1 MTRRRVTGG
10 VFRNWGFLALLWVIA
25 QPIRTMAEPPATK
38 PVAGLNQPPAAPVP
52 MGVDGLPIP
61 IDTSLRAVRWQP
73 LPQQVKQVLVGPDQ
87 RVWYVMSRPTTPW
100 SQAPPG
106 ERAGLAIVKRL
117 IEREF
122 ARPAPQLWWARPALF
137 EKSGRVWFVTSDGQ
151 HLLGYAGVAGNWIER
166 SIDGD
171 RVFAGTA
178 PGHGR
183 FDYAGCNLALDGRCF
198 FPDTDGIH
206 TFDGETWSYD
216 LLAPVEARVDRSQ
229 RAGQRGVPV
238 LLPEPDGRGIVAF
251 THDAQE
257 PFWLYRDG
265 KWNRWAVPPL
275 IHWRFAQ
282 VAIDG
287 HRVYF
292 RTGQSIGSYPLP
304 RSLDAPLDLNRM
316 IEQLGDRDRK
326 LRDQA
331 TDKLVE
337 KGEPVRAAIEQSIL
351 KSTDEEVLARLR
363 LVLARLNRAAAKPAG
378 GESTDYP
385 IGEYSLRR
393 VMGFHGEVD
402 GTMFFSA
409 GGISRNGTELGEG
422 VVVVPPPGKLDPVKV
437 IAGNG
442 LGMSF
447 FRYAG
452 GPIGYRPASQI
463 WTAGLDGYPPATRLD
478 LKTGA
483 VQTLPDLNFSYLH
496 AVMEDGTVYAAG
508 QAPSSYRRQQT
519 PIMVFRPDLPDERTI
534 VRAAS
539 ARIGS
544 IDFCVAS
551 DGSVWCVDPGA
562 NLIRFD
568 GREWRTMHSLPAN
581 YTAVQFVAGEE
592 RMVFMSARPLQG
604 PGGGMLYVLFEG
616 ERCVEFSSLQKL
628 VEEKAP
634 EIRRGFS
641 ATRRPRGG
649 REAPFVAD
657 KQGNIWMNDR
667 ENPRVYVNGAW
678 IDIAPAIRE
687 ARNQR
692 FASRVMPDRISGFGD
707 GTRVFLNEFANREQ
721 GFVLSVNNGRIE
733 AQLVL
738 PVTRDHFLNG
748 RVTHDGEN
756 AIWARVDRYSP
767 PDADG
772 NRTSEHITRRL
783 NAQGVEEMPRELGS
797 PCFADDLGRIWLRDL
812 PPRSDLLRIWSQ
824 GKTTELT
831 IPGAAD
837 SIALAAASPNSLYA
851 WTPQGVMRLVAS
863 DSANPSRF
871 TVSKPFFP
879 SAQEGNIRPVLSPYD
894 YRLEYSPLG
903 FLVSSHPTH
912 LMNTEP
918 YFLDLIRVPGGP
930 AEGKI
935 LTGPSTRPS
944 TRPALESSSPYQ
956 EPRDPRKLP
965 ERMNITFGP
974 QQWQVLPEQ
983 VRQVIIGPDDRTWLL
998 LGNDSMP
1005 YFIDQQAAKALIE
1018 REFNQPAPQLWGV
1031 APALFEPPPS
1041 RRVWF
1046 LHHNTLL
1053 GYDGTP
1059 GLWYERPSTNTAY
1072 RSLEAGRFGTR
1083 PGPRNLAIDG
1093 GLYFPNALGID
1104 LLADR
1109 HWKRLEVPSPT
1120 LTREFGGRTESYRP
1134 GCSWELLA
1142 QAPDR
1147 KALFGLTLRP
1157 NPAVWRY
1164 GEGAWTSHALPQQ
1177 IQSRAVIGA
1186 APVSD
1191 DRFAILVRQT
1201 SRDPRKPD
1209 AAELIQIPINQQ
1221 RVAPAVFDKLLKGL
1235 AADQFKDR
1243 EKASRDLI
1251 ALGLPAIDPIR
1262 NALEKEADAEV
1273 RARLQQAL
1281 GAIESP
1287 PAEKPLFIGDYTV
1300 TQASA
1305 LHATGEGTILVSV
1318 VSGSA
1323 NNQELGPGLLI
1334 AAPGSKYRFLAGAG
1348 YTIPVVDRFMSDRA
1362 ALPVFSSDARYLAL
1376 PGSTDRMRRA
1386 EDVPARIVDL
1396 VTGSVTSLP
1405 SKEFTSPD
1413 GVLRDGSLFVQKGDR
1428 MGSRNAPV
1436 VLFRPAGTD
1445 RPIPLKAQRVEVAS
1459 ESFVVANDGTIW
1471 AMSGKGAGGV
1481 VVMRQAQQV
1490 IAAGGAGG
1498 IIQFDGKQWQQRH
1511 ASRLAGNPRF
1521 LATGNNGEVL
1531 SLNESFGG
1539 YWFGSAT
1546 ESHDSKNLLDLI
1558 QKNHATFVKAFAHP
1572 RPVLRDPFGVAL
1584 TVDQAGH
1591 VWVIS
1596 DEPFKKRLL
1605 VLVNQQWIDC
1615 ADELVRANGGK
1626 ALDARGFDFIDL
1638 LATVGD
1644 GSQVWAMSSRARPDL
1659 SISFAGKI
1667 VDGKPRFEPTTFQP
1681 SRESPIIGRD
1691 PKGRLLFLQTNGAIC
1706 GWDHKGPTEL
1716 IKDPSSRFKIDS
1728 AGNLW
1733 GVSYPREGKATVSVW
1748 RDGRSAAS
1756 IEVLAEGYNSAV
1768 PLFGKDGSL
1777 LVKTPAGIEHYQA
1790 NVAPEKIS
1798 IQRHAVYELQDENG
1812 EPVKDLLT
1820 IGYSDLGF
1828 LIAVAGRV
1836 TDQGWRRALFLAP
1849 INAGR
1854 AR

>member
-10 VFRNWGFLALLWVIA
+10 GLGNRVFWALLCVLSLQTA
-25 QPIRTMAEPPATK
+25 AEPPATK
-38 PVAGLNQPPAAPVP
+38 PATALNQPPAAPVP
-52 MGVDGLPIP
+52 TGPDGLPLSIDIP
-61 IDTSLRAVRWQP
+61 LRDVRWQP
-73 LPQQVKQVLVGPDQ
+73 LPQQVKQVFVGPDQ
-87 RVWYVMSRPTTPW
+87 RVWHVMSLPTTPW
-100 SQAPPG
+100 SQSPPG
-106 ERAGLAIVKRL
+106 ERADRTVVKRL

-137 EKSGRVWFVTSDGQ
+137 EKAGRVWFITSDGQ
-151 HLLGYAGVAGNWIER
+151 HLLGYSGVPGNWLER
-166 SIDGD
+166 SLAAD

-198 FPDTDGIH
+198 FPDTDGVH
-206 TFDGETWSYD
+206 TFDGKAWSYD
-216 LLAPVEARVDRSQ
+216 PLAPADARVDRSQ
-229 RAGQRGVPV
+229 RAGLRGVPI

-265 KWNRWAVPPL
+265 KWNRWPVPPL
-275 IHWRFAQ
+275 THWRFAQ

-287 HRVYF
+287 HRLYF
-292 RTGQSIGSYPLP
+292 RTGQAMGSYPLP
-304 RSLDAPLDLNRM
+304 RSLEAPADLNRL
-316 IEQLGDRDRK
+316 IQQLGDRERT
-326 LRDQA
+326 LREQA

-351 KSTDEEVLARLR
+351 KSTDEEILARLR
-363 LVLARLNRAAAKPAG
+363 LVLARLNRAALKPAA
-378 GESTDYP
+378 GESADYP
-385 IGEYSLRR
+385 IGEYALRR

-409 GGISRNGTELGEG
+409 GGISRNGAELGEG
-422 VVVVPPPGKLDPVKV
+422 VVVVPPPGKPGQIKV
-437 IAGNG
+437 IAGDAM
-442 LGMSF
+442 GMSF

-452 GPIGYRPASQI
+452 GPIGYLPASQI
-463 WTAGLDGYPPATRLD
+463 WTAGLDGFPPAKRLD
-478 LKTGA
+478 LKNGA
-483 VQTLPDLNFSYLH
+483 VQTLPDVNFSYLH
-496 AVMEDGTVYAAG
+496 ALKEDGTVFAAA
-508 QAPSSYRRQQT
+508 QAPSSYRRPQS

-604 PGGGMLYVLFEG
+604 PGGGMLYVLFKG

-687 ARNQR
+687 ARDQR

-707 GTRVFLNEFANREQ
+707 GTRVFLNEFANRQQ
-721 GFVLSVNNGRIE
+721 GFVLSVNNGRVE

-837 SIALAAASPNSLYA
+837 SIALAAAGPNSLYA
-851 WTPQGVMRLVAS
+851 WTSQGVMRLVG
-863 DSANPSRF
+863 DPANPARF
-871 TVSKPFFP
+871 NVSKPFFP
-879 SAQEGNIRPVLSPYD
+879 SAEEGNIRPVLSPYD

-912 LMNTEP
+912 LMNTQP
-918 YFLDLIRVPGGP
+918 YSLNLIPLPGGP
-930 AEGKI
+930 ADGKI
-935 LTGPSTRPS
+935 LAGPGTRPS
-944 TRPALESSSPYQ
+944 TRPALVSPSPYP
-956 EPRDPRKLP
+956 EPHDPRKIPQRL
-965 ERMNITFGP
+965 NITIGP
-974 QQWQVLPEQ
+974 QQWQALPTE
-983 VRQVIIGPDDRTWLL
+983 VRQVLVGPDDRTWLL
-998 LGNDSMP
+998 MGNDTMP
-1005 YFIDQQAAKALIE
+1005 FFIDQQTARTLIE
-1018 REFNQPAPQLWGV
+1018 REFDQPAPQLWGI

-1041 RRVWF
+1041 KRVWF

-1059 GLWYERPSTNTAY
+1059 GLWYERPSTSTAY
-1072 RSLEAGRFGTR
+1072 RSLETGRFGSR
-1083 PGPRNLAIDG
+1083 PGPRNLAIDEA
-1093 GLYFPNALGID
+1093 LYFPNSLGID
-1104 LLADR
+1104 LLLDR
-1109 HWKRLEVPSPT
+1109 HWKRLEVPSPL
-1120 LTREFGGRTESYRP
+1120 LTREIAPGRTESYRP
-1134 GCSWELLA
+1134 GCAWEILA

-1147 KALFGLTLRP
+1147 KAVFALTLSP

-1164 GEGAWTSHALPQQ
+1164 GNGAWTSHALPQQ
-1177 IQSRAVIGA
+1177 IISRGVIGA
-1186 APVSD
+1186 APISD

-1209 AAELIQIPINQQ
+1209 AAELIQIPISQQ
-1221 RVAPAVFDKLLKGL
+1221 KVAPAVFNKLLAGL
-1235 AADQFKDR
+1235 AAGQFKDR

-1251 ALGLPAIDPIR
+1251 ALGLPAIEPIR
-1262 NALEKEADAEV
+1262 AALEKEEDAEV

-1287 PAEKPLFIGDYTV
+1287 PAEKPLFIGDYTI

-1305 LHATGEGTILVSV
+1305 LHATGQGTILVSV

-1323 NNQELGPGLLI
+1323 NNQELGPGLFI
-1334 AAPGSKYRFLAGAG
+1334 AAPASKPRFLAGAA
-1348 YTIPVVDRFMSDRA
+1348 YTIPVAGRFMSDRP
-1362 ALPVFSSDARYLAL
+1362 ALPLFSSDARYLAL
-1376 PGSTDRMRRA
+1376 PGATDRMRRA
-1386 EDVPARIVDL
+1386 EEVPARIVDL

-1413 GVLRDGSLFVQKGDR
+1413 GILRDGSLFVRQGDR
-1428 MGSRNAPV
+1428 PGSRNAPV
-1436 VLFRPAGTD
+1436 VLFRPQGTD
-1445 RPIPLKAQRVEVAS
+1445 RPTALKAQRLEVAS
-1459 ESFVVANDGTIW
+1459 ESFVVASDGAIW
-1471 AMSGKGAGGV
+1471 AMSGQGAGGV
-1481 VVMRQAQQV
+1481 IVMHKAQQV
-1490 IAAGGAGG
+1490 VAAGGAGG
-1498 IIQFDGKQWQQRH
+1498 IVQFDGKQWQQRL
-1511 ASRLAGNPRF
+1511 AARLAGNPRF

-1546 ESHDSKNLLDLI
+1546 ESHESKNLLDLI
-1558 QKNHATFVKAFAHP
+1558 QKNHPAFVKAFAHP
-1572 RPVLRDPFGVAL
+1572 RPVARDPYGAAF
-1584 TVDQAGH
+1584 TVDRAGH
-1591 VWVIS
+1591 VWVVS

-1626 ALDARGFDFIDL
+1626 ALDARGFDFVDL

-1644 GSQVWAMSSRARPDL
+1644 GSQVWAMNSRARPGL
-1659 SISFAGKI
+1659 SISFIGNI
-1667 VDGKPRFEPTTFQP
+1667 VDGKPRFEPTAFLPT
-1681 SRESPIIGRD
+1681 RESPIVGRD
-1691 PKGRLLFLQTNGAIC
+1691 PQGRLHFVQANAAVC
-1706 GWDHKGPTEL
+1706 RWDPKGPTEL
-1716 IKDPSSRFKIDS
+1716 IKDPSSHFRVDP

-1733 GVSYPREGKATVSVW
+1733 GISYPRDGKATVSVW
-1748 RDGRSAAS
+1748 RDGKPAAS
-1756 IEVLAEGYNSAV
+1756 IDVLVEGHNAALPV
-1768 PLFGKDGSL
+1768 FGKDGAL
-1777 LVKTPAGIEHYQA
+1777 FIKTPAGIEHYQA
-1790 NVAPEKIS
+1790 SLAPPKVS
-1798 IQRHAVYELQDENG
+1798 IQRRAVYVLQDQNG
-1812 EPVKDLLT
+1812 DPVQDLLS
-1820 IGYSDLGF
+1820 IGYSDSGF

-1849 INAGR
+1849 IS
-1854 AR
+1854 ARPPQ